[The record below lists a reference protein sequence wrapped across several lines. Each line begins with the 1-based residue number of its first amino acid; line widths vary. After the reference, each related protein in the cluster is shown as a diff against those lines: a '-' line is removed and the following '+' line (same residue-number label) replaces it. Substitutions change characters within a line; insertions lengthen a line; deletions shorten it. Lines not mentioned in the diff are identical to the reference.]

1 MAFQACCD
9 GETPVMCMQGFHR
22 PIYTPSLEGVTLASD
37 QGVAEDLR
45 NAWETIFFQY
55 EVSHWLPDPRIACGT
70 LHMAVLYSLVM
81 SDVIWRGRLEN
92 LP

>member
-1 MAFQACCD
+1 
-9 GETPVMCMQGFHR
+9 MQGFHR

-55 EVSHWLPDPRIACGT
+55 EVSRFPTLACSLCHP
-70 LHMAVLYSLVM
+70 LHGSASQPCHHQCNMVRWIGGCPLAT
-81 SDVIWRGRLEN
+81 
-92 LP
+92 

>member
-1 MAFQACCD
+1 
-9 GETPVMCMQGFHR
+9 MQGFHR

-55 EVSHWLPDPRIACGT
+55 EVRRFPTLACSLCYPLP
-70 LHMAVLYSLVM
+70 VLLSLVIIN
-81 SDVIWRGRLEN
+81 VIWCGGLEIVYWRPDG
-92 LP
+92 LR

>member
-1 MAFQACCD
+1 MR
-9 GETPVMCMQGFHR
+9 MQGFHR

-55 EVSHWLPDPRIACGT
+55 EVSHST
-70 LHMAVLYSLVM
+70 
-81 SDVIWRGRLEN
+81 
-92 LP
+92 

>member
-1 MAFQACCD
+1 
-9 GETPVMCMQGFHR
+9 MQGFHR

-55 EVSHWLPDPRIACGT
+55 EASPLPKLACKSWHTPPDSPSHPCSHGCE
-70 LHMAVLYSLVM
+70 AVGLLKKTVTE
-81 SDVIWRGRLEN
+81 G
-92 LP
+92 